1 MFYFV
6 RHGKTDYSARNTLI
20 YQGFGVQLSPL
31 SAEGIAQIERAARD
45 ERLAGARLILT
56 SPYTRAVQSAAI
68 LSRALDAPVAV
79 ETALH
84 EWLANRA
91 YAYDA
96 DELAEASHAEY
107 VQRGGCWPEG
117 ETRRWESARQMRE
130 RVLGV
135 LRRYQGEGKV
145 VIAGH
150 GMMIQAVTGMAR
162 HPENGEIVA
171 FDIVSR
177 LKA

>member
-31 SAEGIAQIERAARD
+31 SAEGVAQIERAALD
-45 ERLAGARLILT
+45 GRLAGARLILT
-56 SPYTRAVQSAAI
+56 SPYTRAVQTAAI
-68 LSRALDAPVAV
+68 LSRALDAPVVV

-96 DELAEASHAEY
+96 DELA
-107 VQRGGCWPEG
+107 
-117 ETRRWESARQMRE
+117 
-130 RVLGV
+130 
-135 LRRYQGEGKV
+135 
-145 VIAGH
+145 
-150 GMMIQAVTGMAR
+150 
-162 HPENGEIVA
+162 
-171 FDIVSR
+171 
-177 LKA
+177 